1 MIYEPQTTEAE
12 ESRLTQSGRRLH
24 GDVNSF
30 WHSFSSNGCVYS
42 LFHLRHEKEKQEK
55 MWKEEASG
63 TDNTHSRRPRD
74 SIRRDLWRSFKRG
87 ASNRHASELT
97 ANITEVCLISYWNQ
111 IRRNVACNR
120 RQVRVGPP
128 PADVQTV
135 FFLLFSRRRERESW
149 RAAACLKLPFAV
161 IIRSGNLALQFKGIS
176 AALFSFVAMITYLQR
191 STQSEIKW
199 TRYGGF
205 PISHDPFSLFCFS
218 FPPSLLL
225 FFLERRRTHSTYI
238 QQTTS
243 SPYLWM
249 AFGKV
254 AGAGGG
260 LNLPSFMTS
269 WPRGACV
276 WTERE
281 RGGPTGEEEE
291 RKKKKNCLRFLS
303 NKYWQVHQSENW
315 EMLQLFSLFTA
326 HFAVVL
332 TETK

>member
-1 MIYEPQTTEAE
+1 MWRATDD
-12 ESRLTQSGRRLH
+12 R
-24 GDVNSF
+24 
-30 WHSFSSNGCVYS
+30 CV
-42 LFHLRHEKEKQEK
+42 
-55 MWKEEASG
+55 W
-63 TDNTHSRRPRD
+63 
-74 SIRRDLWRSFKRG
+74 DLPPLMCKR
-87 ASNRHASELT
+87 
-97 ANITEVCLISYWNQ
+97 
-111 IRRNVACNR
+111 
-120 RQVRVGPP
+120 
-128 PADVQTV
+128 
-135 FFLLFSRRRERESW
+135 FFFFSRRRERESW